1 VKIATFAKPETIMP
15 NYKTTDT
22 MTMKNIL
29 TTFILTICSL
39 TIIAQDKITDELKT
53 LMDNKQYD
61 KIISQY
67 ALKCNDCS
75 AKSLYYI
82 GLAYYM
88 KEDDNNCLKFMDK
101 SIDKDAK
108 DPKPFYIKASTFNY
122 MKKYEEA
129 VKIFKSA
136 IALKSD
142 EAEYFSGLGDSYYN
156 LGKLDLSLDAYRK
169 ATEQKDCPG
178 RPYSYIAQI
187 YSDQKNNE
195 KALEAFYIAKSKI
208 SKESRSYQNALFN
221 IGLLESLKS
230 NYDKAESAFV
240 ELLQLDPTDYHTYA
254 KLIQIYYHGKEY
266 DKAKPFK
273 DKLYSAYK
281 KGELKD
287 NMKDMFCF
295 DQFNWN
301 DKLIQAFE
309 RFEEGSKDIYNKH
322 VFYVVNQED
331 KIEYRIQT
339 EYSPISVELGGSK
352 YLLCRTKGDTH
363 STYNIGFNENFKY
376 DDLKRS
382 VIDVL
387 EEKIKPTATSKP
399 TK

>member
-1 VKIATFAKPETIMP
+1 
-15 NYKTTDT
+15 

-39 TIIAQDKITDELKT
+39 TIFAQDKTTDELKT
-53 LMDNKQYD
+53 LTDNKQYD

-67 ALKCNDCS
+67 ASKCNDCS

-88 KEDDNNCLKFMDK
+88 KEDDNNCIKFMDK
-101 SIDKDAK
+101 AIDKDAK
-108 DPKPFYIKASTFNY
+108 DPKPFYIKASTLNY

-129 VKIFKSA
+129 VKTFQSA
-136 IALKSD
+136 IALKAD

-156 LGKLDLSLDAYRK
+156 LEKLDLSLDAYKK
-169 ATEQKDCPG
+169 ATEQKDCPDI
-178 RPYSYIAQI
+178 PYSYIAQI

-195 KALEAFYIAKSKI
+195 KALEAFYVAKSKI
-208 SKESRSYQNALFN
+208 SKESSSYQNALFN
-221 IGLLESLKS
+221 IGLLESLKG
-230 NYDKAESAFV
+230 NYDKAEPAFV

-254 KLIQIYYHGKEY
+254 KLIQIYYHNKEY
-266 DKAKPFK
+266 DKAKPYK

-281 KGELKD
+281 KGELKG

-295 DQFNWN
+295 DQFKWN

-339 EYSPISVELGGSK
+339 EYSPISVEQGGSK

-363 STYNIGFNENFKY
+363 STYNIGFNDNFKY
-376 DDLKRS
+376 DDLKKS

-387 EEKIKPTATSKP
+387 EEKVKPTATSKP

>member
-1 VKIATFAKPETIMP
+1 MP
-15 NYKTTDT
+15 NYKTTHT
-22 MTMKNIL
+22 MKMKNIL

-39 TIIAQDKITDELKT
+39 TIFAQDKITDELKT
-53 LMDNKQYD
+53 LTDNKQYD

-67 ALKCNDCS
+67 ASKCNDCS

-88 KEDDNNCLKFMDK
+88 KEDDNNCSKFMDK
-101 SIDKDAK
+101 AIEKDAK
-108 DPKPFYIKASTFNY
+108 DPKPFYIKASTLNY
-122 MKKYEEA
+122 MKKYDDA
-129 VKIFKSA
+129 VKTFQSA

-156 LGKLDLSLDAYRK
+156 LEKLDLSLEAYKK
-169 ATEQKDCPG
+169 ATEQKDCPD

-195 KALEAFYIAKSKI
+195 KALEAFYVAKSKI
-208 SKESRSYQNALFN
+208 SKESSSYQNALFN
-221 IGLLESLKS
+221 IGLLESLKG
-230 NYDKAESAFV
+230 NYDKAEPAFV

-266 DKAKPFK
+266 DKAKPYK

-281 KGELKD
+281 KGELKG

-295 DQFNWN
+295 DQFKWN

-322 VFYVVNQED
+322 VFYVVNQDD

-339 EYSPISVELGGSK
+339 EYSPISVEQGGSK

-363 STYNIGFNENFKY
+363 STYNIGFNDNFKY
-376 DDLKRS
+376 DDLKKS

-387 EEKIKPTATSKP
+387 EEKVKPTATSKP

>member
-1 VKIATFAKPETIMP
+1 
-15 NYKTTDT
+15 
-22 MTMKNIL
+22 MKNIL
-29 TTFILTICSL
+29 TVFILTFCSL
-39 TIIAQDKITDELKT
+39 TIFAQDKITDELKT
-53 LMDNKQYD
+53 LTDNMEYD

-67 ALKCNDCS
+67 ASKCNDCS

-101 SIDKDAK
+101 AIEKDAK
-108 DPKPFYIKASTFNY
+108 DPSPFYIKASTLNY
-122 MKKYEEA
+122 MKKFDEA
-129 VKIFKSA
+129 VKTFQFA
-136 IALKSD
+136 ISLKPD
-142 EAEYFSGLGDSYYN
+142 VAEYYSGLGDSYYN
-156 LGKLDLSLDAYRK
+156 LEKLDLSLEAYKK
-169 ATEQKDCPG
+169 ATEQKDCPD

-208 SKESRSYQNALFN
+208 DKKSDSYINTLFN
-221 IGLLESLKS
+221 IGLLESLKG
-230 NYDKAESAFV
+230 NYDKAEPEFV
-240 ELLQLDPTDYHTYA
+240 ELLQLAPTDYHTYA
-254 KLIQIYYHGKEY
+254 KLIQIYYHRQEY
-266 DKAKPFK
+266 DKAKPYK
-273 DKLYSAYK
+273 DKLYTAFR
-281 KGELKD
+281 KGELKG

-295 DQFNWN
+295 DQFKWN

-322 VFYVVNQED
+322 VFYVVNQDD

-339 EYSPISVELGGSK
+339 EYSPISVEQGGAK

-363 STYNIGFNENFKY
+363 STYNIGFNDNFNY
-376 DDLKRS
+376 EDLKNS
-382 VIDVL
+382 VIDIL

>member
-1 VKIATFAKPETIMP
+1 
-15 NYKTTDT
+15 

-39 TIIAQDKITDELKT
+39 TIFAQDKTTDELKT
-53 LMDNKQYD
+53 LTDNKQYD

-67 ALKCNDCS
+67 ASKCNDCS

-88 KEDDNNCLKFMDK
+88 KEDDNNCIKYMDK
-101 SIDKDAK
+101 AIDKDAK
-108 DPKPFYIKASTFNY
+108 DPKPFYIKASTLNY

-129 VKIFKSA
+129 VKTFQSA
-136 IALKSD
+136 IALKAD

-156 LGKLDLSLDAYRK
+156 LEKLDLSLDAYKK
-169 ATEQKDCPG
+169 ATEQKDCPD

-195 KALEAFYIAKSKI
+195 KALEAFYVAKSKI
-208 SKESRSYQNALFN
+208 SKESSSYQNALFN
-221 IGLLESLKS
+221 IGLLESLKG
-230 NYDKAESAFV
+230 NYDKAEPAFV
-240 ELLQLDPTDYHTYA
+240 ELLQLDPTDYHTCA

-266 DKAKPFK
+266 DKAKPYK

-281 KGELKD
+281 KGELKG

-295 DQFNWN
+295 DQFKWN

-339 EYSPISVELGGSK
+339 EYSPISVEQGGSK

-363 STYNIGFNENFKY
+363 STYNIGFNDNFKY
-376 DDLKRS
+376 DDLKKS

-387 EEKIKPTATSKP
+387 EEKVKPTATSKP